1 MAADSVARRS
11 WRSFTGGTVAHRP
24 LAGARA
30 REGYTL
36 RQRLWASFIGADLP
50 AGPLVAGPLVA
61 GTVSPGEPAGNRNPE
76 PEAARDRS
84 RSRPIAPGWFSL
96 PQLPRAG
103 GLAAAGG
110 DTPLLEAASPDGTAR
125 FLVRSHGIPPGY
137 SLELVVHGVE
147 GTVPLMTVVE
157 YSSLVGPEQVLLVPV
172 VRGRFG
178 PAASYVR
185 LPGFGGEGWRAS
197 VTAPVGPDS
206 TWDGATVALS
216 VGAALNDA
224 TRDTW
229 RQVRAL
235 ITDVGLRRVID
246 QELR

>member
-1 MAADSVARRS
+1 
-11 WRSFTGGTVAHRP
+11 
-24 LAGARA
+24 
-30 REGYTL
+30 
-36 RQRLWASFIGADLP
+36 
-50 AGPLVAGPLVA
+50 
-61 GTVSPGEPAGNRNPE
+61 
-76 PEAARDRS
+76 
-84 RSRPIAPGWFSL
+84 
-96 PQLPRAG
+96 
-103 GLAAAGG
+103 
-110 DTPLLEAASPDGTAR
+110 
-125 FLVRSHGIPPGY
+125 
-137 SLELVVHGVE
+137 
-147 GTVPLMTVVE
+147 MTVVE
-157 YSSLVGPEQVLLVPV
+157 YSSLDGPEQVLLVPV

-185 LPGFGGEGWRAS
+185 LPGFAGEGWRAS